1 MQERKKQENSGA
13 TDGRLA
19 EVLDEIIRLEEERDD
34 LSGDLKGVEGRLAV
48 LKDAAARE
56 ISERMAGLGDPS
68 VTHGGR
74 KFTAKMETAVSVP
87 AVNKQAVLEACEKI
101 GLDVLQISQPRIQ
114 SYVREQGKG
123 SEGDEK
129 LSAGTILDGLV
140 TEFTRPVLRMSRI

>member
-1 MQERKKQENSGA
+1 MQEQQKQESSGA
-13 TDGRLA
+13 LA

-34 LSGDLKGVEGRLAV
+34 LSGDLKGVEGRLSV
-48 LKDAAARE
+48 LKDTAARE

-74 KFTAKMETAVSVP
+74 KFTAKMETAVSIP
-87 AVNKQAVLEACEKI
+87 AAHKQAVLEACEKI

-140 TEFTRPVLRMSRI
+140 TEFTRPVLRMSRT